1 MIEWWHSC
9 IDNQFHPIHI
19 HSNIHSNSNKFHL
32 QQLQNEKQFL
42 NQKQHSSKQKQNL
55 QHVPLLLNVQ
65 IRWDEQMRVELG
77 VHDDD
82 WQFNEQFESE
92 SLHSNLE
99 LPFDP
104 TSLKSKC
111 QQSNHKSNF
120 INQLNDESVD
130 INWMREF
137 DNGPSRSLPAR

>member
-1 MIEWWHSC
+1 MPSHS
-9 IDNQFHPIHI
+9 HPFK
-19 HSNIHSNSNKFHL
+19 HSLKFKQIPSWTITK
-32 QQLQNEKQFL
+32 QQQFL
-42 NQKQHSSKQKQNL
+42 IQQQQQQHSSKQKQNL

-82 WQFNEQFESE
+82 WQFNWQFESE
-92 SLHSNLE
+92 LLHSNRE
-99 LPFDP
+99 LPIDP

-120 INQLNDESVD
+120 INQFDGESVD

-137 DNGPSRSLPAR
+137 DNGPSRSLP